1 MSADEI
7 RRELESA
14 RTEARRLAAEQQA
27 WRTHVF
33 QLFERARESGMS
45 VDEIVE
51 ALGLSGKWAEH
62 LRARDRR
69 RVQFRAGPEFF
80 YGGPGTL

>member
-7 RRELESA
+7 RRELAAA
-14 RTEARRLAAEQQA
+14 RVEARRLAVEQQA
-27 WRTHVF
+27 WRTYVF
-33 QLFERARESGMS
+33 ELVERARESGMS

-62 LRARDRR
+62 LRAREQRR
-69 RVQFRAGPEFF
+69 MQFRAGPQFF
-80 YGGPGTL
+80 YGGPPGF

>member
-7 RRELESA
+7 RRELASA
-14 RTEARRLAAEQQA
+14 RVEARRLAVEQQA
-27 WRTHVF
+27 WRTYVF
-33 QLFERARESGMS
+33 ELVERARGSGMS

-62 LRARDRR
+62 LRTRERR
-69 RVQFRAGPEFF
+69 RMQFRGSPFF
-80 YGGPGTL
+80 FGSSGL

>member
-7 RRELESA
+7 RRELGSA

-27 WRTHVF
+27 WRVHVF
-33 QLFERARESGMS
+33 QLFERAREAGMT

-51 ALGLSGKWAEH
+51 TLGLSGKWADH
-62 LRARDRR
+62 LRARERR
-69 RVQFRAGPEFF
+69 RMQLGTPPNFF
-80 YGGPGTL
+80 FGGPGAL

>member
-7 RRELESA
+7 RHELESA
-14 RTEARRLAAEQQA
+14 RVEARRLAAEQQA

-33 QLFERARESGMS
+33 ELFERAREAGMS
-45 VDEIVE
+45 VNEIVD

-62 LRARDRR
+62 LRTRERR
-69 RVQFRAGPEFF
+69 RMQFRGSPFF
-80 YGGPGTL
+80 FGSSGL